1 MKYIHTLLS
10 TIDFNEDLTSE
21 VRPKRQL
28 VKRSNDLPIQD
39 QQKSG
44 PR

>member
-10 TIDFNEDLTSE
+10 TTDFNEDLTLE

-28 VKRSNDLPIQD
+28 VKISNEPPIQD
-39 QQKSG
+39 QQESG